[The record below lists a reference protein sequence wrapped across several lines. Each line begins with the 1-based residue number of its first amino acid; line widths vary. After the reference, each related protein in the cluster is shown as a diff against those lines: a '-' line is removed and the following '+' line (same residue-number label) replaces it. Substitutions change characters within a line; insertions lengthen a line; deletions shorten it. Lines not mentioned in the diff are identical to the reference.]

1 MGFVRTIIRKAGTL
15 IGVRRTL
22 NLIEGTNVTLTIA
35 DDSVNDRVNVTIAAS
50 GGGSLPTQTGNN
62 SKYLT
67 TDGVS
72 ASWATVSAS
81 LPDLIITKQAP
92 ALNQTITDGY
102 CAYYSGYYEIAN
114 TKFLEIGINSTLEIG

>member
-15 IGVRRTL
+15 IGVRRTI
-22 NLIEGTNVTLTIA
+22 NLIEGNNVTLTVA
-35 DDSVNDRVNVTIAAS
+35 DDIPNDRVNITIAAS

-62 SKYLT
+62 GKYLT

-102 CAYYSGYYEIAN
+102 CAYYSGYYEIAD
-114 TKFLEIGINSTLEIG
+114 TKYLEIGINSTLEIG

>member
-1 MGFVRTIIRKAGTL
+1 MAFVRTIIRKAGTL

-22 NLIEGTNVTLTIA
+22 NLIEGSNVTLTIA

-50 GGGSLPTQTGNN
+50 GGSSLPTQTGNN

>member
-62 SKYLT
+62 GKYLT

>member
-1 MGFVRTIIRKAGTL
+1 MAFVRTIIRKAGTL

-50 GGGSLPTQTGNN
+50 GGSGS
-62 SKYLT
+62 S
-67 TDGVS
+67 
-72 ASWATVSAS
+72 
-81 LPDLIITKQAP
+81 PDLVITKYAP
-92 ALNQTITDGY
+92 ALDQTITDGY

-114 TKFLEIGINSTLEIG
+114 TKFLEIGNGSTLEIG